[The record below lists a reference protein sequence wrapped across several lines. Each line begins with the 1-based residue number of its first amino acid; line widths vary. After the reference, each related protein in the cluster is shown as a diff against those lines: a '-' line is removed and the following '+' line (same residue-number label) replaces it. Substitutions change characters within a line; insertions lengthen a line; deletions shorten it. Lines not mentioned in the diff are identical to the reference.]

1 MVSETRYGAL
11 EIVGSTTT
19 TTTIIVGSITIHKLV
34 QAKIITHTIGLHRPC
49 MHYNK
54 YYRGNIYKT
63 SALARHKPLYGGVH
77 SPGGLPPCH
86 LPFSRYS
93 RSNGQNL
100 GPKGKNKICP
110 GPTCMHHAKFHA
122 DRCHRRRDI
131 CNWTIALLSQ
141 TGCAMLRVC
150 Q

>member
-11 EIVGSTTT
+11 EIVGSTTTTT

-110 GPTCMHHAKFHA
+110 GPTC
-122 DRCHRRRDI
+122 
-131 CNWTIALLSQ
+131 TIMQNFTLIGATVAEISV
-141 TGCAMLRVC
+141 TG

>member
-63 SALARHKPLYGGVH
+63 SALARHKPLYGG
-77 SPGGLPPCH
+77 GGGTPLGGYR
-86 LPFSRYS
+86 LVTYRFRGI
-93 RSNGQNL
+93 RGQMAR
-100 GPKGKNKICP
+100 I
-110 GPTCMHHAKFHA
+110 
-122 DRCHRRRDI
+122 
-131 CNWTIALLSQ
+131 
-141 TGCAMLRVC
+141 
-150 Q
+150 